1 MFRRSRELGKGGE
14 DVDLGNFSGIGF
26 AVLFPSCPQK
36 KRRALPQLLPRMY
49 THVSAKQQPLPRM
62 CR

>member
-26 AVLFPSCPQK
+26 AVLFPSCP
-36 KRRALPQLLPRMY
+36 
-49 THVSAKQQPLPRM
+49 
-62 CR
+62 